1 MTEEKEPYITKNSI
15 ETTNLKGI
23 PKSELSE
30 EYINNSIGLPVFSK
44 EKKVIGKIVGITKVD
59 GTLGVVVEF
68 KNPSINKELNTQ
80 KKLE

>member
-1 MTEEKEPYITKNSI
+1 MTEEKEPYITKNLK
-15 ETTNLKGI
+15 ETTDLKGL

-30 EYINNSIGLPVFSK
+30 EYVKNLIGLPVYE
-44 EKKVIGKIVGITKVD
+44 EKKVIGKIVEITKVD